1 VSVAA
6 RGVAYLDA
14 SAYVKLV
21 LREAGYEVLLRALDR
36 WPAHVSSVL
45 LRVEAERGCARYGE
59 RFRERAMAGLKTIA
73 LLPLDGDVLVAA
85 GTLPPPALRTLDAI
99 HLATAL
105 SIGARRCV
113 LFSYDDRLCAA
124 AAAAGVA
131 VERPA

>member
-6 RGVAYLDA
+6 QGVAYLDA

-21 LREAGYEVLLRALDR
+21 LREPGWEALLGALER
-36 WPAHVSSVL
+36 RPAHVSSVL
-45 LRVEAERGCARYGE
+45 LRVEAERACARYGE
-59 RFRERAMAGLKTIA
+59 GWRERASAGLRTVA
-73 LLPLDGDVLVAA
+73 LLPLDEQVLAAA

-105 SIGARRCV
+105 SIGRRRCA

-124 AAAAGVA
+124 AEAAGVA
-131 VERPA
+131 VERLV